1 MDMKKIR
8 ILVADDHAIVR
19 MGLVA
24 LLATEQ
30 DMVVVGEA
38 EDGQEAVKLAESARP
53 DVVIMDIMMPVMDGI
68 AATEKIIKRL
78 PEVKV
83 LVLTTSGSS
92 DDYSRALAAGA
103 YGIVVKRAANMELL
117 SAIRKVASEK
127 KVISPEARQL
137 IQDDP
142 PTPKLTARQLGIIH
156 SMMRGLTNREI
167 AMQFSI
173 TPNCVKAHIKR
184 VCNKIGAA
192 NRTEAVAIAMRK
204 HLLKL

>member
-1 MDMKKIR
+1 MKKIR

-24 LLATEQ
+24 LLATEP
-30 DMVVVGEA
+30 DIEVVGEA
-38 EDGQEAVKLAESARP
+38 EDGREAVKRAATTRP
-53 DVVIMDIMMPVMDGI
+53 DVVIMDIMMPIMDGI
-68 AATEKIIKRL
+68 AATAEIVKRL
-78 PEVKV
+78 PDVKV
-83 LVLTTSGSS
+83 LILTTSSSS
-92 DDYSRALAAGA
+92 DDYSRSLAAGA
-103 YGIVVKRAANMELL
+103 QGLVVKRAANMELL
-117 SAIRKVASEK
+117 SSSRKVAAEK
-127 KVISPEARQL
+127 KVISPEARRLMQE
-137 IQDDP
+137 DP
-142 PTPKLTARQLGIIH
+142 PTPKLTERQLGIIH

-167 AMQFSI
+167 AVQFNI

>member
-1 MDMKKIR
+1 MGKIR
-8 ILVADDHAIVR
+8 VLVADDHAIVR
-19 MGLVA
+19 MGLIA

-30 DMVVVGEA
+30 DIEIVGEA
-38 EDGQEAVKLAESARP
+38 EDGRDAIKQVMAVKP

-68 AATEKIIKRL
+68 AATAEIVKRT
-78 PEVKV
+78 PGVKV
-83 LVLTTSGSS
+83 LILTTSSSS

-103 YGIVVKRAANMELL
+103 FGIVVKRAANMELL
-117 SAIRKVASEK
+117 SAIRKVSSEM
-127 KVISPEARQL
+127 KVVSSEVRQL
-137 IQDDP
+137 MKEDP
-142 PTPKLTARQLGIIH
+142 PAPKLTERQLGIIH

-167 AMQFSI
+167 AVQFNI
-173 TPNCVKAHIKR
+173 TSNCVKAHIKR

>member
-1 MDMKKIR
+1 MEKIR
-8 ILVADDHAIVR
+8 VLVADDHAIVR

-30 DMVVVGEA
+30 DIEIVGEA
-38 EDGQEAVKLAESARP
+38 EDGREAVKKAVTAKP
-53 DVVIMDIMMPVMDGI
+53 DVVIMDIMMPILDGI
-68 AATEKIIKRL
+68 AATAEIIRRA
-78 PEVKV
+78 PGVKV
-83 LVLTTSGSS
+83 LILTTSSSS

-103 YGIVVKRAANMELL
+103 HGIVVKRAANMELL
-117 SAIRKVASEK
+117 SALRSVASEK
-127 KVISPEARQL
+127 KVISPEARRLMQE
-137 IQDDP
+137 DP
-142 PTPKLTARQLGIIH
+142 PIPKLTDRQLGIIH

-167 AMQFSI
+167 ATQFNI

-204 HLLKL
+204 HLLKI

>member
-1 MDMKKIR
+1 MKKIR

-24 LLATEQ
+24 LLATEP
-30 DMVVVGEA
+30 DIEVVGEA
-38 EDGQEAVKLAESARP
+38 EDGHEAVKLATATKP

-68 AATEKIIKRL
+68 AATTEIVKRL
-78 PEVKV
+78 PDVKV
-83 LVLTTSGSS
+83 LILTTSSSS
-92 DDYSRALAAGA
+92 DDYSRSLAAGA
-103 YGIVVKRAANMELL
+103 QGIVVKRAANMELL
-117 SAIRKVASEK
+117 SSIRKVAAEK
-127 KVISPEARQL
+127 KVISPEARRLMQE
-137 IQDDP
+137 DP
-142 PTPKLTARQLGIIH
+142 PTPKLTERQLGIIH

-167 AMQFSI
+167 AVQFNI

-204 HLLKL
+204 HLLKF

>member
-1 MDMKKIR
+1 MEKIR
-8 ILVADDHAIVR
+8 VLVADDHAIVR

-30 DMVVVGEA
+30 DIEIVGEA
-38 EDGQEAVKLAESARP
+38 EDGREAVKKAVTTKP
-53 DVVIMDIMMPVMDGI
+53 DVVIMDIMMPILDGI
-68 AATEKIIKRL
+68 AATSEIIKRA
-78 PEVKV
+78 PGVKV
-83 LVLTTSGSS
+83 LILTTSSSS

-103 YGIVVKRAANMELL
+103 HGIVVKRAANMELL
-117 SAIRKVASEK
+117 SALRSVASEK
-127 KVISPEARQL
+127 KVISSEARQL
-137 IQDDP
+137 MQEDP
-142 PTPKLTARQLGIIH
+142 PIPKLTDRQLGIIH

-167 AMQFSI
+167 ATQFNI

-204 HLLKL
+204 HLLKI

>member
-1 MDMKKIR
+1 MEKIR
-8 ILVADDHAIVR
+8 VLVADDHAIVR
-19 MGLVA
+19 MGLIA

-30 DMVVVGEA
+30 DIEIVGEA
-38 EDGQEAVKLAESARP
+38 EDGRDAIKQAVTAKP

-68 AATEKIIKRL
+68 AATAEIVKRTPDVKILI
-78 PEVKV
+78 
-83 LVLTTSGSS
+83 LTTSSSS

-103 YGIVVKRAANMELL
+103 FGIVVKRAANMELL
-117 SAIRKVASEK
+117 SAIRKVSSEM
-127 KVISPEARQL
+127 KVISPEVHQL
-137 IQDDP
+137 MKEDP
-142 PTPKLTARQLGIIH
+142 PTPKLTERQLGIIH

-167 AMQFSI
+167 AVQFNI

>member
-1 MDMKKIR
+1 MEKIR
-8 ILVADDHAIVR
+8 VLVADDHAIVR

-30 DMVVVGEA
+30 DIEIVGEA
-38 EDGQEAVKLAESARP
+38 EDGREAVKKAVTAKP
-53 DVVIMDIMMPVMDGI
+53 DVVIMDIMMPILDGI
-68 AATEKIIKRL
+68 AATAEIIKRA
-78 PEVKV
+78 PGVKV
-83 LVLTTSGSS
+83 LVLTTSSSS

-103 YGIVVKRAANMELL
+103 HGIVVKRAANMELL
-117 SAIRKVASEK
+117 SALRSVASEK
-127 KVISPEARQL
+127 KVISPEARRLMQE
-137 IQDDP
+137 DP
-142 PTPKLTARQLGIIH
+142 PIPKLTDRQLGIIH

-167 AMQFSI
+167 ATQFNI

-204 HLLKL
+204 HLLKI

>member
-1 MDMKKIR
+1 MEKIR
-8 ILVADDHAIVR
+8 VLVADDHAIVR

-30 DMVVVGEA
+30 DILVVDEA
-38 EDGQEAVKLAESARP
+38 EDGREAVKKAVSNKP
-53 DVVIMDIMMPVMDGI
+53 DVVIMDIMMPILDGI
-68 AATEKIIKRL
+68 AATAEIIKRA
-78 PEVKV
+78 PGVKV
-83 LVLTTSGSS
+83 LILTTSSSS

-103 YGIVVKRAANMELL
+103 HGIVVKRAANMELL
-117 SAIRKVASEK
+117 SALRKVASEK
-127 KVISPEARQL
+127 KVISPEARRLMQE
-137 IQDDP
+137 DP
-142 PTPKLTARQLGIIH
+142 PIPKLTDRQLGIIH

-167 AMQFSI
+167 ATQFNI

-204 HLLKL
+204 HLLKI

>member
-1 MDMKKIR
+1 MEKIKV
-8 ILVADDHAIVR
+8 LVADDHAIVR

-30 DMVVVGEA
+30 DIEIVGEA
-38 EDGQEAVKLAESARP
+38 EDGREAVKKAVTTKP
-53 DVVIMDIMMPVMDGI
+53 DVVIMDIMMPILDGI
-68 AATEKIIKRL
+68 AATAEIIKRA
-78 PEVKV
+78 PGVKV
-83 LVLTTSGSS
+83 LILTTSSSS

-103 YGIVVKRAANMELL
+103 HGIVVKRAANMELL
-117 SAIRKVASEK
+117 SALRSVASEK
-127 KVISPEARQL
+127 KVISSEARRLMQE
-137 IQDDP
+137 DP
-142 PTPKLTARQLGIIH
+142 PIPKLTDRQLGIIH

-167 AMQFSI
+167 ATQFNI

-204 HLLKL
+204 HLLKI

>member
-1 MDMKKIR
+1 MEKIR

-30 DMVVVGEA
+30 DIEVVGEA
-38 EDGQEAVKLAESARP
+38 EDGREAVKQTVATRP
-53 DVVIMDIMMPVMDGI
+53 NVVIMDIMMPVMDGI
-68 AATEKIIKRL
+68 AATAEIVKRA
-78 PEVKV
+78 PGVKV
-83 LVLTTSGSS
+83 LILTTSSSS

-103 YGIVVKRAANMELL
+103 HGIVVKRAANMELL

-127 KVISPEARQL
+127 RVISSEARRL
-137 IQDDP
+137 MKEDP
-142 PTPKLTARQLGIIH
+142 PTPKLTERQLGIIH

-167 AMQFSI
+167 AVQFNI

-192 NRTEAVAIAMRK
+192 NRTEAVAIALRK

>member
-1 MDMKKIR
+1 MEKIR
-8 ILVADDHAIVR
+8 VLVADDHAIVR

-30 DMVVVGEA
+30 DIEIVGEA
-38 EDGQEAVKLAESARP
+38 EDGREAVKKAVSTRP
-53 DVVIMDIMMPVMDGI
+53 DVVIMDIMMPILDGI
-68 AATEKIIKRL
+68 AATAEIIKRA
-78 PEVKV
+78 PGVKV
-83 LVLTTSGSS
+83 LILTTSSSS

-103 YGIVVKRAANMELL
+103 HGIVVKRAANMELL
-117 SAIRKVASEK
+117 SALRSVASEK
-127 KVISPEARQL
+127 KVISSEARRLMQE
-137 IQDDP
+137 DP
-142 PTPKLTARQLGIIH
+142 PIPKLTDRQLGIIH

-167 AMQFSI
+167 ATQFNI

-204 HLLKL
+204 HLLKI

>member
-1 MDMKKIR
+1 MEKIR
-8 ILVADDHAIVR
+8 VLVADDHAIVR

-30 DMVVVGEA
+30 DIEIVGEA
-38 EDGQEAVKLAESARP
+38 EDGREAVKKTVSIRP
-53 DVVIMDIMMPVMDGI
+53 DVVIMDIMMPILDGI
-68 AATEKIIKRL
+68 AATAEIIKRA
-78 PEVKV
+78 PGVKV
-83 LVLTTSGSS
+83 LVLTTSSSS

-103 YGIVVKRAANMELL
+103 HGIVVKRAANMELL
-117 SAIRKVASEK
+117 SALRSVASEK
-127 KVISPEARQL
+127 KVISPEARRLMQE
-137 IQDDP
+137 DP
-142 PTPKLTARQLGIIH
+142 PIPKLTDRQLGIIH

-167 AMQFSI
+167 ATQFNI

-204 HLLKL
+204 HLLKI

>member
-1 MDMKKIR
+1 MSKIR
-8 ILVADDHAIVR
+8 VLVADDHAIVR

-30 DMVVVGEA
+30 DIEIVGEA
-38 EDGQEAVKLAESARP
+38 EDGREAVKKAVSAKP
-53 DVVIMDIMMPVMDGI
+53 DVVIMDIMMPILDGI
-68 AATEKIIKRL
+68 AATAEIIRRA
-78 PEVKV
+78 PGVKV
-83 LVLTTSGSS
+83 LILTTSSSS

-103 YGIVVKRAANMELL
+103 HGIVVKRAANMELL
-117 SAIRKVASEK
+117 SALRSVASEK
-127 KVISPEARQL
+127 KVISPEARRLMQE
-137 IQDDP
+137 DP
-142 PTPKLTARQLGIIH
+142 PIPKLTDRQLGIIH

-167 AMQFSI
+167 ATQFNI

-204 HLLKL
+204 HLLKI

>member
-1 MDMKKIR
+1 MEKIKV
-8 ILVADDHAIVR
+8 LVADDHAIVR

-30 DMVVVGEA
+30 DIEIVGEA
-38 EDGQEAVKLAESARP
+38 EDGREAVKKTVTTKP
-53 DVVIMDIMMPVMDGI
+53 DVVIMDIMMPILDGI
-68 AATEKIIKRL
+68 AATAEIIKRA
-78 PEVKV
+78 PGVKV
-83 LVLTTSGSS
+83 LILTTSSSS

-103 YGIVVKRAANMELL
+103 HGIVVKRAANMELL
-117 SAIRKVASEK
+117 SALRSVASEK
-127 KVISPEARQL
+127 KVISSEARRLMQE
-137 IQDDP
+137 DP
-142 PTPKLTARQLGIIH
+142 PIPKLTDRQLGIIH

-167 AMQFSI
+167 ATQFNI

-204 HLLKL
+204 HLLKI

>member
-1 MDMKKIR
+1 MEKIR
-8 ILVADDHAIVR
+8 VLVADDHAIVR
-19 MGLVA
+19 MGLIA

-30 DMVVVGEA
+30 DIEIVGEA
-38 EDGQEAVKLAESARP
+38 EDGRDAIKQAVTAKP

-68 AATEKIIKRL
+68 AATAEIVKRT
-78 PEVKV
+78 PDVKV
-83 LVLTTSGSS
+83 LILTTSSSS

-103 YGIVVKRAANMELL
+103 FGIVVKRAANMELL
-117 SAIRKVASEK
+117 SAIRKVSSEM
-127 KVISPEARQL
+127 KVISPEVHQL
-137 IQDDP
+137 MKEDP
-142 PTPKLTARQLGIIH
+142 PTPKLTERQLGIIH

-167 AMQFSI
+167 AVQFNI

>member
-1 MDMKKIR
+1 MGKIR
-8 ILVADDHAIVR
+8 VLVADDHAIVR
-19 MGLVA
+19 MGLIA

-30 DMVVVGEA
+30 DIEIVGEA
-38 EDGQEAVKLAESARP
+38 EDGRDAIKQVMAVKP

-68 AATEKIIKRL
+68 AATAEIVKRT
-78 PEVKV
+78 PGVKV
-83 LVLTTSGSS
+83 LILTTSSSS

-103 YGIVVKRAANMELL
+103 FGIVVKRAANMELL
-117 SAIRKVASEK
+117 SAIRKVSSET
-127 KVISPEARQL
+127 KVVSSEVRQL
-137 IQDDP
+137 MKEDP
-142 PTPKLTARQLGIIH
+142 PAPKLTERQLGIIH

-167 AMQFSI
+167 AVQFNI
-173 TPNCVKAHIKR
+173 TSNCVKAHIKR

>member
-1 MDMKKIR
+1 MGKIR

-30 DMVVVGEA
+30 DIEVVGEA
-38 EDGQEAVKLAESARP
+38 EDGREAVRQAVSARP
-53 DVVIMDIMMPVMDGI
+53 DVVITDIMMPTMDGI
-68 AATEKIIKRL
+68 AATAEIVKRA
-78 PEVKV
+78 PGVKV
-83 LVLTTSGSS
+83 LILTTSSSS

-103 YGIVVKRAANMELL
+103 HGIVVKRAANMELL

-127 KVISPEARQL
+127 RVISSEARRL
-137 IQDDP
+137 MKEDP
-142 PTPKLTARQLGIIH
+142 PTPKLTERQLGIIH

-167 AMQFSI
+167 AVQFNI

-184 VCNKIGAA
+184 VCDKIGAA
-192 NRTEAVAIAMRK
+192 NRTEAVAIALRK